1 MRKVAGALSKTLA
14 IAGGLL
20 PGTWVGLAKGAPEEA
35 PPKVVP
41 AAPVPQVIRVTPPKN
56 AKPNP
61 PSTPPTPPTPPTPLG
76 SVPTAP
82 AKPAPKEKES
92 VPASAPSAQP
102 APTGGTDPAP
112 VPLPPTRAP
121 ASPAASATPPAPV
134 LDFRNEPPPLVNGVP
149 RNQPGAVLFSEERK
163 YLGVADA
170 LFNKEEWEAASSEYR
185 NFIQAFPK
193 SADAPAAY
201 YRLAESQRK
210 LNNLNAARILYEKIT
225 QLPPPVPFG
234 GVAAYRLAEY
244 EFKEGD
250 YAKAYAHYKRA
261 AQEIPAPPEL
271 KQSAQFFAARA
282 LHLGGRSV
290 DARAA
295 YKSLAEAA
303 EEHPFREAS
312 QFHFAV
318 LTKEAGRAEDA
329 LPRFE
334 TLATQAKTPAIRSE
348 SLVRAALIR
357 VEAADSGSSAKS
369 KEKSQ
374 IDANEGLKA
383 IEKALASPGTEPWH
397 AALHVGALR
406 AYVTLGVPQKIIET
420 FPLAEPTIEPA
431 QLPEALLLLAGAQRQ
446 LKQYQPA
453 VETFER
459 VIRLA
464 PDSPAAAAARYD
476 RLACLYNLESP
487 ALPQEVDKFLALQP
501 KPAER
506 DKALLMKAESARLKE
521 DYSSAAAA
529 YAQAVKSKELNPE
542 RKQEA
547 LLRWSECAVLMGDTQ
562 QTVAATTQLL
572 TATPT
577 SPHAATALFWRAE
590 MQRRSKAS
598 AEAEK
603 DYTELISKYPDS
615 PDRETALLQ
624 LVALSGARNDTKA
637 MAGFY
642 EKILTDYPKTS
653 AAAEANHWVARVAYE
668 SGDYSKAATH
678 FSRAKTL
685 NPERYFESDSLAAIY
700 CAYQLNAPDDFWLRV
715 QEYAAKGKARV
726 PSDML
731 RWCAR
736 QYLDAKSQAKAEPA
750 LQMLVT
756 AEDATENDHLQLAQ
770 VRLELGNFTG
780 AEAAVEPYIKRV
792 EHPSLK
798 ARGLLLRA
806 HSELAREAHD
816 VAQKTIEQVLQLQPE
831 GPLNGEARIL
841 IGDILASKKDWESA
855 AKAFAAVA
863 VVVDDERLTP
873 TALEKAVQAY
883 RSAGKEKEASLQFNK
898 LQSRFPEW
906 VSSRGL
912 K

>member
-1 MRKVAGALSKTLA
+1 
-14 IAGGLL
+14 
-20 PGTWVGLAKGAPEEA
+20 
-35 PPKVVP
+35 VP
-41 AAPVPQVIRVTPPKN
+41 
-56 AKPNP
+56 
-61 PSTPPTPPTPPTPLG
+61 
-76 SVPTAP
+76 
-82 AKPAPKEKES
+82 
-92 VPASAPSAQP
+92 
-102 APTGGTDPAP
+102 
-112 VPLPPTRAP
+112 
-121 ASPAASATPPAPV
+121 
-134 LDFRNEPPPLVNGVP
+134 DFRNEPPPLVNGVP
-149 RNQPGAVLFSEERK
+149 RNQPGAFLLSEERK

-170 LFNKEEWEAASSEYR
+170 LFNKEQWEAASAEYR

-193 SADAPAAY
+193 SADVPAAY

-210 LNNLNAARILYEKIT
+210 LNNLNAARVLYEKVT

-244 EFKEGD
+244 EFKDGD
-250 YAKAYAHYKRA
+250 YSKAYAHYKRA

-271 KQSAQFFAARA
+271 KQSAQFFAARS
-282 LHLGGRSV
+282 LHLGGRGV

-295 YKSLAEAA
+295 YKTLAEAA
-303 EEHPFREAS
+303 EDHPFKEAS

-318 LTKEAGRAEDA
+318 LTKEAGRGEEA

-334 TLATQAKTPAIRSE
+334 TLAAGAKTPAIRSE

-357 VEAADSGSSAKS
+357 VEAGVAGSPQKTREKAQADA
-369 KEKSQ
+369 
-374 IDANEGLKA
+374 AEGLKA
-383 IEKALASPGTEPWH
+383 VEKALATPGTEPWH
-397 AALHVGALR
+397 AALQVGALR

-464 PDSPAAAAARYD
+464 PDSPAAAAARYE

-506 DKALLMKAESARLKE
+506 DKAILMKAESARLKE
-521 DYSSAAAA
+521 DYPAAAAA
-529 YAQAVKSKELNPE
+529 YSLAVKSKELSSE
-542 RKQEA
+542 RRQEA
-547 LLRWSECAVLMGDTQ
+547 LLRWSECAVLMGDIQ
-562 QTVAATTQLL
+562 QTLAATTQIL
-572 TATPT
+572 AASPP

-590 MQRRSKAS
+590 MQRRAKAP

-603 DYTELISKYPDS
+603 DYTELVAKHPGS

-624 LVALSGARNDTKA
+624 LVALTGARNDTKA

-642 EKILTDYPKTS
+642 EKILAEYPKSS

-668 SGDYSKAATH
+668 SGDYARAAVH

-685 NPERYFESDSLAAIY
+685 NAERYFESDSLAAIY
-700 CAYQLNAPDDFWLRV
+700 CAYHLQAADDFWQRV
-715 QEYAAKGKARV
+715 QEYAPKGKARV

-731 RWCAR
+731 RWCAH
-736 QYLDAKSQAKAEPA
+736 QYLEAKAPAKAEPA
-750 LQMLVT
+750 LKMLVT
-756 AEDATENDHLQLAQ
+756 AEDAAEKDHLQLAQ
-770 VRLELGNFTG
+770 VCFELGNFSG
-780 AEAAVEPYIKRV
+780 AEAALEPYIKRV

-806 HSELAREAHD
+806 QSELGRGAHD
-816 VAQKTIEQVLQLQPE
+816 TAQKTVEQILQLQPE
-831 GPLNGEARIL
+831 GALNGEARIL
-841 IGDILASKKDWESA
+841 VGDILASKKEWESA
-855 AKAFAAVA
+855 AKAFSAVA

-873 TALEKAVQAY
+873 TALQKAVQAY

-906 VSSRGL
+906 VSSHGL

>member
-1 MRKVAGALSKTLA
+1 MRKVASALTQTLA

-20 PGTWVGLAKGAPEEA
+20 LGTSGSPAWSAPGA

-41 AAPVPQVIRVTPPKN
+41 VAPVPQVIRVSPPKN
-56 AKPNP
+56 TKPN
-61 PSTPPTPPTPPTPLG
+61 L
-76 SVPTAP
+76 
-82 AKPAPKEKES
+82 
-92 VPASAPSAQP
+92 PSAQP
-102 APTGGTDPAP
+102 TGAPISPPPKPTAKEKEPSPAPQPSNSVGTDPAP
-112 VPLPPTRAP
+112 VPLPPTQAP
-121 ASPAASATPPAPV
+121 ASPASSASLTPL

-149 RNQPGAVLFSEERK
+149 RNQADSLRLTEERK

-170 LFNKEEWEAASSEYR
+170 LFNKEDWEAASAEYR
-185 NFIQAFPK
+185 NFIQVFPK
-193 SADAPAAY
+193 SVEVPAAL
-201 YRLAESQRK
+201 YRLAECQRK
-210 LNNLNAARILYEKIT
+210 LNNLNAARLLYEKIT
-225 QLPPPVPFG
+225 QLPPPVSFG

-282 LHLGGRSV
+282 LHLAGRSV

-295 YKSLAEAA
+295 YKILAEAA

-318 LTKEAGRAEDA
+318 LTKEAGRGDDA

-334 TLATQAKTPAIRSE
+334 TLAAHAKTPAIRLE

-357 VEAADSGSSAKS
+357 VEAADGGASQKT
-369 KEKSQ
+369 KEKAQ
-374 IDANEGLKA
+374 ADATGSLQA
-383 IEKALASPGTEPWH
+383 VEKALATPGTEPWH

-406 AYVTLGVPQKIIET
+406 AYVTLGVPQKIVDT

-453 VETFER
+453 AETFER

-464 PDSPAAAAARYD
+464 PDSPAAATARYD

-487 ALPQEVDKFLALQP
+487 ALAQEVDKFLALQP

-521 DYSSAAAA
+521 DYASAAAA
-529 YAQAVKSKELNPE
+529 YSQVVKSKELHSD

-562 QTVAATTQLL
+562 QTVAATSQLL
-572 TATPT
+572 SA
-577 SPHAATALFWRAE
+577 SPASPQAATALFWRAE
-590 MQRRSKAS
+590 MQRRSKAL

-603 DYTELISKYPDS
+603 DYAELVTKHPDS

-624 LVALSGARNDTKA
+624 LVALSGSRNDTKA

-642 EKILTDYPKTS
+642 EKILADYPKSS
-653 AAAEANHWVARVAYE
+653 AAAEAHHWVARVAYE
-668 SGDYSKAATH
+668 SGDYPKAATH

-700 CAYQLNAPDDFWLRV
+700 CAYQLNAPDDFWPRV
-715 QEYAAKGKARV
+715 QEYATKGKARV

-736 QYLDAKSQAKAEPA
+736 QYLDAKAQAKAEPA

-756 AEDATENDHLQLAQ
+756 AEDATETDYLQLAE
-770 VRLELGNFTG
+770 VRFDLGNFTG
-780 AEAAVEPYIKRV
+780 AEAALEPYIKRV

-798 ARGLLLRA
+798 ARGILLRA
-806 HSELAREAHD
+806 RAELARGAQEI
-816 VAQKTIEQVLQLQPE
+816 AQKTVEQVLQLQPE
-831 GPLNGEARIL
+831 GALNGEARIL
-841 IGDILASKKDWESA
+841 VGDILASKKEWESA